1 MKFSCNSIERFARKA
16 FMHVGVPEKDAT
28 QAAAVIAQAER
39 SGVNSHG
46 LQRLP
51 MYLNRLLDGA
61 VNLHPE
67 LKMTSQVPGCMA
79 FDGDNGLGIVNGPR
93 VLEKV
98 MERAK
103 EHGIAAATLCHSN
116 HYGAGN
122 YYGWKLAEAGL
133 IGICMTNTS
142 PCMAP
147 TGGAESLLGSNPLTV
162 AFPTKNH
169 DPIVLDMAT
178 SAVSLGKLQVMA
190 GAGKEAPLGWVL
202 DPNGNPSTDP
212 AAPLKGGSML
222 PIGGY
227 KGYGLAVIID
237 LFSAVLSGAC
247 YGRDIGRLG
256 VPGSTQPEGIGQ
268 FFLAIDPL
276 KFLSEELFYDRI
288 DDYIC
293 MIKGSR
299 LAPDVKQIWMPG
311 EIEFNNAR
319 RIETE
324 GAEVPPATAQRV
336 IQCCIRCGMAT
347 EGSTLEDLIENA
359 V

>member
-1 MKFSCNSIERFARKA
+1 MKFSCDAIGAFAKRA
-16 FMHVGVPEKDAT
+16 FMHVGVPEEDAA

-51 MYLNRLLDGA
+51 MYMNRLLDGA
-61 VNLHPE
+61 VNMHPD
-67 LKMTSQVPGCMA
+67 LKMTSLVPGCMA

-93 VLEKV
+93 VLDIV
-98 MERAK
+98 IERAK
-103 EHGIAAATLCHSN
+103 ELGIAAATLNHSN

-122 YYGWKLAEAGL
+122 YYGWKLAKAGL

-147 TGGAESLLGSNPLTV
+147 TGGSESLLGSNPLTV
-162 AFPTKNH
+162 AFPARNH
-169 DPIVLDMAT
+169 DPVVLDMAT
-178 SAVSLGKLQVMA
+178 STVSLGKLQVMA

-202 DPNGNPSTDP
+202 DSEGKPSTDP
-212 AAPLKGGSML
+212 AAPLKGGSMV
-222 PIGGY
+222 PVGGY
-227 KGYGLAVIID
+227 KGYGLALIID

-247 YGRDIGRLG
+247 YGWDIGRLG
-256 VPGSTQPEGIGQ
+256 VPGSKQPEGIGH
-268 FFLAIDPL
+268 FFLAVDPAR
-276 KFLSEELFYDRI
+276 FLPEEAYYQRME
-288 DDYIC
+288 DYID
-293 MIKGSR
+293 MIKNSR
-299 LAPDVKQIWMPG
+299 LAPGVAQIWMPG

-319 RIETE
+319 RIEAE

-336 IQCCIRCGMAT
+336 VQCCIRCGMAA
-347 EGSTLEDLIENA
+347 EGATLEELIRGD